1 MSISHL
7 DAGYA
12 TNTGIF
18 IGIAL
23 KPKKQI
29 PRILEKRSEMLG
41 VLKKLAQEED
51 RLGKQILR
59 GNPTIL
65 KPKTNS
71 KL

>member
-1 MSISHL
+1 MSISHS
-7 DAGYA
+7 DVGYA

-18 IGIAL
+18 IGIA
-23 KPKKQI
+23 PINRKQI
-29 PRILEKRSEMLG
+29 PRILEKRSETLRI
-41 VLKKLAQEED
+41 LKKLAQEED
-51 RLGKQILR
+51 RLGKQTLK